1 MSPSAS
7 RKRRPLL
14 KLFAVLVLLVLVVA
28 GGAGF
33 WAWQT
38 WVAFHE
44 PFGKSSTV
52 AVEIEPGTSARAIL
66 EELERVGVLENALYA
81 RLFLVHRLGDPA
93 LRQGEY
99 SFDLPAAAPRVLAKL
114 IDGDVVTYP
123 ITILEGLTLEETAT
137 ALSDEG
143 FGDFER
149 FVDLMRDPS
158 RVADLDPEAPTLEGY
173 LFPDTYRFA
182 KGTSEAEIVDAMVAN
197 FRRRIADSVLDDLS
211 DDWSLRDV
219 VILASIVER
228 EATLDSERPTI
239 AGVYAHRL
247 RIGMGLY
254 ADPTIIFALKQM
266 GTWDGNLRR
275 PDLKLDSP
283 YNTYVYPGLPPGPI
297 CSPGLSSLEAAV
309 KPPDVPYLYFVSRND
324 GTHVFARTLAEHNR
338 NVDRWQRQY
347 WRERW
352 ARERAKR

>member
-7 RKRRPLL
+7 RKQRPLL
-14 KLFAVLVLLVLVVA
+14 KLFLMLVVLTLVVA
-28 GGAGF
+28 AAGSF

-38 WVAFHE
+38 WQAFHE
-44 PFGKSSTV
+44 PFGESRTV
-52 AVEIEPGTSARAIL
+52 RVDIDSGTSARAIL
-66 EELERVGVLENALYA
+66 EDLELRGVLANALHA
-81 RLFLVHRLGDPA
+81 RLFLVHRLGDPPLQA
-93 LRQGEY
+93 GEY
-99 SFDLPAAAPRVLAKL
+99 SFDLPATATDVLAKL
-114 IDGDVVTYP
+114 VDGEVVTYP
-123 ITILEGLTLEETAT
+123 ITILEGLTLEETAR
-137 ALSDEG
+137 ALSDQEL
-143 FGDFER
+143 GDYDR
-149 FVDLMRDPS
+149 FVELMRSSDLIDDIDPS
-158 RVADLDPEAPTLEGY
+158 AETLEGY

-182 KGTSEAEIVDAMVAN
+182 KGTSETEIVEALVAN
-197 FRRRIADSVLDDLS
+197 FRRRVATSVLGQLGEDRT
-211 DDWSLRDV
+211 LREV

-275 PDLKLDSP
+275 ADLQLDSP

-297 CSPGLSSLEAAV
+297 CSPGLRSLEAAV
-309 KPPDVPYLYFVSRND
+309 SPPDVPYLYFVSRND

-338 NVDRWQRQY
+338 NVDKWQRQY